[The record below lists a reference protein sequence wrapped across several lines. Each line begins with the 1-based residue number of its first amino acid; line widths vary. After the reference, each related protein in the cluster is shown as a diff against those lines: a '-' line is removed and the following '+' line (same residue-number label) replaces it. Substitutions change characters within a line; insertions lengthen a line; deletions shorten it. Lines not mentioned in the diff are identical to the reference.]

1 MPLLRTLYRLPARL
15 APGHRSLTVLMACR
29 NRDQHFVPHK
39 RPSQQV
45 NTWKS
50 FTLHKVGLHRLCVL
64 IIPPPISLTDDEGL
78 LGLSSVLVVP
88 GGPASCVDGPFGR
101 AQEGRLGLALAGG
114 PLPGREACAD
124 RLEEPVQRSIPT
136 AARKKHYTV

>member
-1 MPLLRTLYRLPARL
+1 
-15 APGHRSLTVLMACR
+15 MACR
-29 NRDQHFVPHK
+29 SRDQHFVPHK

-50 FTLHKVGLHRLCVL
+50 FTLHKVGLRTLCVL
-64 IIPPPISLTDDEGL
+64 IPPLPPPISLTDDEGL

-88 GGPASCVDGPFGR
+88 GGPASCVDGPLGR

-124 RLEEPVQRSIPT
+124 RLEEPVQGSIP
-136 AARKKHYTV
+136 AAAGKETLDV